1 MDDKRQLWLG
11 IRLAKE
17 AHCMRD
23 SARGLGCCEWLPRQQ
38 EVRVI
43 VHMARQ
49 EVGQN
54 GATVRGGTQ
63 RTTLLLAGGQSEAP

>member
-1 MDDKRQLWLG
+1 
-11 IRLAKE
+11 
-17 AHCMRD
+17 MRD